1 MIENYKLEVID
12 MSINKDVVMQN
23 MQRFGGAMF
32 TPVILFSFFGIMVSL
47 SIICKNPDLLG
58 GLAEKGTYWYN
69 FWYVVEQGSWTV
81 FAQMPLLFA
90 ISLPIG
96 LAKKNQARCCME
108 AFVIYVV
115 FNYFISGILTLSGPS
130 FGVDY
135 SLKAGGGTGLAMI
148 ANIKT
153 LDIGMLG
160 AIFIAAVTVWL
171 HNRLFDVDLPDWLGI
186 FKGSSLVVAVGFAAM
201 LPIAFLFCVVWPEVQ
216 HAIMSFQDFLK
227 ASDVVGVWVYTFC
240 ERILIPTG
248 LHHFIYTP
256 FVYGPAIVDGG
267 IQQYWLQHLQD
278 FATSSHSLKEM
289 FPGGGFCLHGSSKYF
304 GIPGIAAAIYV
315 TAKPEKRK
323 AVLGLLIPATIT
335 AMLCGITEPL
345 EFTFLFVAPALFAV
359 HAFLA
364 ATLAAT
370 LFFFGLVG
378 SFGGGLIDA
387 FVQNWLPLFKY
398 HSGTYIM
405 QIIVGVCFSVIYFFV
420 FRYLILRNDY
430 KTPGRTDEDTEDK
443 LFTKADYKAKKAL
456 EEQGMKIDERDVKA
470 KVFLDALG
478 GAGNIQD
485 VTNCATR
492 LRVTV
497 KNPDIIKPVSA
508 FTKAGAHGLVKNG
521 HAVQVIVG
529 LSVPQIR
536 ERFEALLARPESGE
550 TTAVSGTAKSISL
563 AAVVDGQVID
573 MTEVDDAMFS
583 QKMMGDGVAIQPT
596 SDTVV
601 APADAE
607 VTMIMADSLHAI
619 GLRLASGIE
628 LLIHVGIDT
637 VQLNG
642 RGFTMLAIQGQKVKA
657 GTPLLRFDKQV
668 IEEASFA
675 ATVVMA
681 ITNSNEY
688 PLMKKQAGQT
698 AKAGETAVITF

>member
-1 MIENYKLEVID
+1 

-23 MQRFGGAMF
+23 VQRFGGAMF

-47 SIICKNPDLLG
+47 SIIFKNTDLLG
-58 GLAEKGTYWYN
+58 GLAAKGTYWYN

-115 FNYFISGILTLSGPS
+115 FNYFISGILTLDSS
-130 FGVDY
+130 FFGVDY
-135 SLKAGGGTGLAMI
+135 SQKAGGGTGLAMI

-153 LDIGMLG
+153 LDLGMLG

-186 FKGSSLVVAVGFAAM
+186 FKGSSLVVAAGFFLM
-201 LPIAFLFCVVWPEVQ
+201 IPMAFVFCVVWPEVQ
-216 HAIMSFQDFLK
+216 HAIASFQGFLK
-227 ASDVVGVWVYTFC
+227 ASDFVGVWVYTFC

-256 FVYGPAIVDGG
+256 FIFGPAIVDGG

-278 FATSSHSLKEM
+278 FATSAHSLKDM
-289 FPGGGFCLHGSSKYF
+289 FRGAGFSLHGSSKMF
-304 GIPGIAAAIYV
+304 GIPGIAAAMYV
-315 TAKPEKRK
+315 TAKPEKRR
-323 AVLGLLIPATIT
+323 AVAGLLIPATIT

-345 EFTFLFVAPALFAV
+345 EFTFLFVAPFLFAV

-364 ATLAAT
+364 ASLAAT
-370 LFFFGLVG
+370 LYIFGVVG
-378 SFGGGLIDA
+378 SFGGGFIDA
-387 FVQNWLPLFKY
+387 FVQNWIPLFKY
-398 HSGTYIM
+398 HSGTYIT
-405 QIIVGVCFSVIYFFV
+405 QIVVGCCFTVIYFFV
-420 FRYLILRNDY
+420 FRYLILKNNY

-443 LFTKADYKAKKAL
+443 LYTKADYKAKKAL
-456 EEQGMKIDERDVKA
+456 EGQGMKVDERDIKA
-470 KVFLDALG
+470 KVFLESLG
-478 GAGNIQD
+478 GAANIKD

-497 KNPDIIKPVSA
+497 NNPDLVKPVSA

-521 HAVQVIVG
+521 HALQVIVG

-536 ERFEALLARPESGE
+536 ERFEALLNSPQSGE
-550 TTAVSGTAKSISL
+550 DAVTSGTDKSIGL
-563 AAVVDGQVID
+563 AAVVSGKVID
-573 MTEVDDAMFS
+573 MTEVKDEMFS
-583 QKMMGDGVAIQPT
+583 QKMMGDGVAVVPT
-596 SDTVV
+596 SNTVV

-607 VTMIMADSLHAI
+607 VTMIMADSLHAV
-619 GLRLASGIE
+619 GLRLESGVE

-637 VQLNG
+637 VKLNG
-642 RGFTMLAIQGQKVKA
+642 KGFQLLTQQGAKVKA
-657 GTPLLRFDKQV
+657 GTPLLTFDTKV
-668 IEEASFA
+668 IEKAGYDT
-675 ATVVMA
+675 TVVMA
-681 ITNSNEY
+681 ITNSAEY
-688 PLMKKQAGQT
+688 PLMKKQTGMQ
-698 AKAGETAVITF
+698 AKAGETTVVTF